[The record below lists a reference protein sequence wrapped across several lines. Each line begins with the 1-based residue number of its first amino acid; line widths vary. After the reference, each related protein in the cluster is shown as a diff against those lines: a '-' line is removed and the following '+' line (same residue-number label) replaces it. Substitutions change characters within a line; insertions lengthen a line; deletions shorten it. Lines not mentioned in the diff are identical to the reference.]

1 MNNRNQLGDLLAH
14 YARKPAQ
21 RFLQIDGFTACQR
34 DSVLCGD
41 ALHGDALSPGVTHEL
56 MSTPGRHLPV
66 RVLIHE
72 DAQIEDV
79 RRLLTKV
86 LDSLDSSFERLR
98 ESDERNLF
106 ERAGI
111 VEPF

>member
-1 MNNRNQLGDLLAH
+1 
-14 YARKPAQ
+14 
-21 RFLQIDGFTACQR
+21 
-34 DSVLCGD
+34 
-41 ALHGDALSPGVTHEL
+41 
-56 MSTPGRHLPV
+56 
-66 RVLIHE
+66 
-72 DAQIEDV
+72 
-79 RRLLTKV
+79 V